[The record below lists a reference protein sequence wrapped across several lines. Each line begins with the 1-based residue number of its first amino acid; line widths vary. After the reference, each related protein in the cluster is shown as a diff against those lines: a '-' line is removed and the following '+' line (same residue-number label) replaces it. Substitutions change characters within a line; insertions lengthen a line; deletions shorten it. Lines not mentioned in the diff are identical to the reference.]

1 MMVFKA
7 CQRQVYIL
15 LGPNY
20 PTEKCP
26 CMYISASV
34 LVQSLYQMQKVYI
47 YKFSVSQV
55 LISKSWKHKFV
66 KPLSGMAWQC

>member
-20 PTEKCP
+20 PTEKSP

-34 LVQSLYQMQKVYI
+34 LVQSLY
-47 YKFSVSQV
+47 
-55 LISKSWKHKFV
+55 
-66 KPLSGMAWQC
+66 